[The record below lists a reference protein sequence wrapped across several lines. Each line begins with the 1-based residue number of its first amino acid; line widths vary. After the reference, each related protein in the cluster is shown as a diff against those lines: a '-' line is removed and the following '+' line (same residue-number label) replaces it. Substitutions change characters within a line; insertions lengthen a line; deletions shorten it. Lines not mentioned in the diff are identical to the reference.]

1 MLQATHSFA
10 KSVNEWGT
18 LAYEWETLRVLAMLC
33 GVVLLAGC
41 AVGPRYSRPSA
52 QTPPEYKELPPNW
65 KTAQPSDQIAKG
77 KWWEIYQDLQ
87 LNALEEQINVS
98 NQNLKAAQAQF
109 EQARAIVRQT
119 RSAYYP
125 TVTARVSATQ
135 THASQNRP
143 NGQLSPSNSFT
154 DLVLPVDAAYEV
166 DVWGRVRRTVE
177 AARASAQASAADLE
191 SVSLS
196 LHAELASDYFQ
207 LRSLDAEAQ
216 LLDSTV
222 MAFQKALDLTENR
235 YRGGVASQVDVAQA
249 QTQLETTRAQAVDI
263 RVQRA
268 QFEHAI
274 AVLVG
279 QPAPTF
285 SLPLAPLANTP
296 PVIPVGL
303 PSELLERRPD
313 IASTER
319 RMAQANALIG
329 VAKAAYY
336 PTITLSASGGFEGS
350 SASNWFSWPSGF
362 VAGSASALVTAFD
375 AGRRRAMTDQA
386 RSFYDE
392 SVANYRQTVL
402 TAFQEVE
409 DNLAALRL
417 LQQEAQTQEGAVAA
431 AEHSLSLSTNRYK
444 GGVTTYLEVITA
456 QRAALADERTAVEI
470 AGRRMTASV
479 FLIKALGGGWTAASL
494 PMVQNRAGAQ
504 ATTGQ

>member
-1 MLQATHSFA
+1 MRRRPRSFA
-10 KSVNEWGT
+10 ESADGWS
-18 LAYEWETLRVLAMLC
+18 TLRATIVLG
-33 GVVLLAGC
+33 GVFLLAGC

-52 QTPPEYKELPPNW
+52 QTPPDYKEVPPNW

-77 KWWEIYQDLQ
+77 KWWEIYQDPL
-87 LNALEEQINVS
+87 LNSLEEQINVS

-109 EQARAIVRQT
+109 DQARAIVRQT

-125 TVTARVSATQ
+125 TVTAGVSATRS
-135 THASQNRP
+135 HESQNRP
-143 NGQLSPSNSFT
+143 NGQLSSNNNFT
-154 DLVLPVDAAYEV
+154 DLQLPVDAAYEL

-196 LHAELASDYFQ
+196 LHAELANDYF
-207 LRSLDAEAQ
+207 LMRSLDAEAQ

-222 MAFQKALDLTENR
+222 TAFQKALDLTQNR
-235 YRGGVASQVDVAQA
+235 YQGGVASQVDVAQA
-249 QTQLETTRAQAVDI
+249 QTQLETTRAQAVDL

-285 SLPLAPLANTP
+285 SLPVAPLANTP
-296 PVIPVGL
+296 PAVPPGL

-362 VAGSASALVTAFD
+362 VAGGASALVTVFD
-375 AGRRRAMTDQA
+375 AGRRRAVTDQA

-417 LQQEAQTQEGAVAA
+417 LEQEAQTQDGAVAA
-431 AEHSLSLSTNRYK
+431 AEHSLTLSNNRYK

-456 QRAALADERTAVEI
+456 QSAALTDERTAVEI
-470 AGRRMTASV
+470 AGRRMAASV
-479 FLIKALGGGWTAASL
+479 FLIKALGGGWTTAQL
-494 PMVQNRAGAQ
+494 PVVQNRAG
-504 ATTGQ
+504 TLPTGQ